1 MRALDDVNLDIAAGE
16 YLAIIGPSGSGKSTL
31 LNAIGLLDKLTDGSY
46 LLEGADVTHL
56 SDNELARTRREKIGF
71 VFQFFHLV
79 PRLTAAQNVELP
91 LILSDVEPSERR
103 ERVNDVLQAY
113 GLGDRAHHRP
123 DQLSGGQRQRVA
135 IARATVTRPPVI
147 LADEPTGNLDRASG
161 HDVVEILENLN
172 RGGMTLLVV
181 THDPELASRAARQI
195 RMVDGKIVSDS
206 GSGVKSVTAR
216 DVLIYAAGSV
226 LGYRIRTLLTLLAM
240 GIGVASVVM
249 LTALGEGARRFVT
262 GEFQSL
268 GTHLL
273 IVLPGRSETTG
284 GPPPLL
290 GETPRDLTLED
301 ALAIERSRAVRLI
314 APIAVGSAGVSYRE
328 REREVM
334 ILGSTAAFLDVRRL
348 KMSTGRFLPAGDPRR
363 SSPLCVLGAKLKNE
377 LFGAEPAIGRWV
389 RIGDRRFRVAG
400 TLASEGHSI
409 GVDLGDLV
417 IVPVAAAQALFDSYS
432 LFRILVEARSEEAI
446 PKAGED
452 IRRII
457 RQRHEGE
464 DDVTVI
470 TQDAVVATF
479 DKIFTALTLTV
490 AGIAS
495 ISLVVAGILI
505 MNVMLVAVSQRTSEV
520 GLLKA
525 LGASSGAVLRVFLA
539 EATILSLVGAAAGV
553 AAGYVVIEIIDQAY
567 PLLSLAAPLW
577 AVASAVLV
585 ALITGVLFGVLPARR
600 AAKLDPVAALSGR

>member
-1 MRALDDVNLDIAAGE
+1 M
-16 YLAIIGPSGSGKSTL
+16 
-31 LNAIGLLDKLTDGSY
+31 
-46 LLEGADVTHL
+46 
-56 SDNELARTRREKIGF
+56 
-71 VFQFFHLV
+71 
-79 PRLTAAQNVELP
+79 
-91 LILSDVEPSERR
+91 
-103 ERVNDVLQAY
+103 
-113 GLGDRAHHRP
+113 
-123 DQLSGGQRQRVA
+123 
-135 IARATVTRPPVI
+135 
-147 LADEPTGNLDRASG
+147 
-161 HDVVEILENLN
+161 
-172 RGGMTLLVV
+172 
-181 THDPELASRAARQI
+181 
-195 RMVDGKIVSDS
+195 
-206 GSGVKSVTAR
+206 TAR

-226 LGYRIRTLLTLLAM
+226 LGYRARTLLTLLAM

-400 TLASEGHSI
+400 TLASEGYSI
-409 GVDLGDLV
+409 GVDLGDIV

-553 AAGYVVIEIIDQAY
+553 AAGYVVIELIDQAY

>member
-1 MRALDDVNLDIAAGE
+1 M
-16 YLAIIGPSGSGKSTL
+16 
-31 LNAIGLLDKLTDGSY
+31 
-46 LLEGADVTHL
+46 
-56 SDNELARTRREKIGF
+56 
-71 VFQFFHLV
+71 
-79 PRLTAAQNVELP
+79 
-91 LILSDVEPSERR
+91 
-103 ERVNDVLQAY
+103 
-113 GLGDRAHHRP
+113 
-123 DQLSGGQRQRVA
+123 
-135 IARATVTRPPVI
+135 
-147 LADEPTGNLDRASG
+147 
-161 HDVVEILENLN
+161 
-172 RGGMTLLVV
+172 
-181 THDPELASRAARQI
+181 
-195 RMVDGKIVSDS
+195 
-206 GSGVKSVTAR
+206 TAR
-216 DVLIYAAGSV
+216 DILAYAAGSV
-226 LGYRIRTLLTLLAM
+226 AGYRARTLLTLLAM

-268 GTHLL
+268 GTNLL

-301 ALAIERSRAVRLI
+301 ALAIERSRAVRRV

-328 REREVM
+328 REREVK
-334 ILGSTAAFLDVRRL
+334 IIGSTADFLDVRHL
-348 KMSTGRFLPAGDPRR
+348 KMASGRFLPAGDPRR
-363 SSPLCVLGAKLKNE
+363 SSPVCVLGAKLKRE
-377 LFGAEPAIGRWV
+377 LFGSEAAIGRWV

-400 TLASEGHSI
+400 TLASEGRSI
-409 GVDLGDLV
+409 GIDTEDIV
-417 IVPVAAAQALFDSYS
+417 IIPVAAAQALFDSYS
-432 LFRILVEARSEEAI
+432 LFRVMVEARNDEAI
-446 PKAGED
+446 PRAGND

-495 ISLVVAGILI
+495 ISLAVAGILI

-525 LGASSGAVLRVFLA
+525 LGAPSGAVLRVFLA

-553 AAGYVVIEIIDQAY
+553 LVGYVLLRIIDNAY
-567 PLLSLAAPLW
+567 PLLTLSAPLW

-585 ALITGVLFGVLPARR
+585 ALTTG
-600 AAKLDPVAALSGR
+600 

>member
-1 MRALDDVNLDIAAGE
+1 M
-16 YLAIIGPSGSGKSTL
+16 
-31 LNAIGLLDKLTDGSY
+31 
-46 LLEGADVTHL
+46 
-56 SDNELARTRREKIGF
+56 
-71 VFQFFHLV
+71 
-79 PRLTAAQNVELP
+79 
-91 LILSDVEPSERR
+91 
-103 ERVNDVLQAY
+103 
-113 GLGDRAHHRP
+113 
-123 DQLSGGQRQRVA
+123 
-135 IARATVTRPPVI
+135 
-147 LADEPTGNLDRASG
+147 
-161 HDVVEILENLN
+161 
-172 RGGMTLLVV
+172 
-181 THDPELASRAARQI
+181 
-195 RMVDGKIVSDS
+195 
-206 GSGVKSVTAR
+206 TAR
-216 DVLIYAAGSV
+216 DVFIYAAGSV
-226 LGYRIRTLLTLLAM
+226 LGYRARTLLTLLAM

-334 ILGSTAAFLDVRRL
+334 ILGSTAAFLDVRHL
-348 KMSTGRFLPAGDPRR
+348 KMSAGRFLPAGDPRR
-363 SSPLCVLGAKLKNE
+363 SSPLCVLGAKLKSE
-377 LFGAEPAIGRWV
+377 LFGAESAIGRWV

-400 TLASEGHSI
+400 TLASEGRSI
-409 GVDLGDLV
+409 GVDLGDIV

-446 PKAGED
+446 QQAGED

-553 AAGYVVIEIIDQAY
+553 AAGYVVIELIDQAY

>member
-1 MRALDDVNLDIAAGE
+1 M
-16 YLAIIGPSGSGKSTL
+16 
-31 LNAIGLLDKLTDGSY
+31 
-46 LLEGADVTHL
+46 
-56 SDNELARTRREKIGF
+56 
-71 VFQFFHLV
+71 
-79 PRLTAAQNVELP
+79 
-91 LILSDVEPSERR
+91 
-103 ERVNDVLQAY
+103 
-113 GLGDRAHHRP
+113 
-123 DQLSGGQRQRVA
+123 
-135 IARATVTRPPVI
+135 
-147 LADEPTGNLDRASG
+147 
-161 HDVVEILENLN
+161 
-172 RGGMTLLVV
+172 
-181 THDPELASRAARQI
+181 
-195 RMVDGKIVSDS
+195 
-206 GSGVKSVTAR
+206 TAR
-216 DVLIYAAGSV
+216 DVLTYAAGSV
-226 LGYRIRTLLTLLAM
+226 LGYRARTLLTLLAM

-301 ALAIERSRAVRLI
+301 ALAIERSRAVRRI

-334 ILGSTAAFLDVRRL
+334 IIGSTAAFLDVRRL
-348 KMSTGRFLPAGDPRR
+348 KIASGRFLPIGDPRR
-363 SSPLCVLGAKLKNE
+363 ASPVCVLGAKLKHE
-377 LFGAEPAIGRWV
+377 LFGAGPAIGRWV
-389 RIGDRRFRVAG
+389 RVGDRRFRVVG
-400 TLASEGHSI
+400 TLASEGRSI
-409 GVDLGDLV
+409 GLDLEDII

-432 LFRILVEARSEEAI
+432 LFRVLVEARSDESI
-446 PKAGED
+446 PRARRD
-452 IRRII
+452 ILRVI

-490 AGIAS
+490 VGIAS
-495 ISLVVAGILI
+495 ISLAVAGILI
-505 MNVMLVAVSQRTSEV
+505 MNVMLVAVSQRTTEV

-525 LGASSGAVLRVFLA
+525 LGASSGAIMRVFLT

-553 AAGYVVIEIIDQAY
+553 AVGYAAIRFVDQAY
-567 PLLSLAAPLW
+567 PLLPLSMPLW

-585 ALITGVLFGVLPARR
+585 AMTTGLLFGVLPARR
-600 AAKLDPVAALSGR
+600 AAKLDPVAALAGR